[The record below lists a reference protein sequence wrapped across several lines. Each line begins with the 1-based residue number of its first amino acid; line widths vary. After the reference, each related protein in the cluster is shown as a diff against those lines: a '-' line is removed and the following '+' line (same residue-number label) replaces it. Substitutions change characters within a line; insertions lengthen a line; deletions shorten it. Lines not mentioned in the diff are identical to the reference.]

1 MKNIRINWQNL
12 PEDPNGFSFADLQRA
27 YTTLHKRLAECRR
40 MKGATDTVLRKSVAN
55 EREAVKKANS
65 ANKKLVTISKKQK
78 AKEEAA
84 KAGYWS
90 GASAI
95 CVALTYELMK
105 AGNAWPG
112 GPQYREFWSHE
123 AMVTTLTFVFTACLG
138 WFYRS
143 VHPDSR

>member
-27 YTTLHKRLAECRR
+27 YTILHKRLAECRR
-40 MKGATDTVLRKSVAN
+40 MKGATDTVLRRSVAT
-55 EREAVKKANS
+55 EREAIKKANS
-65 ANKKLVTISKKQK
+65 ANRQLVTISKKQK

-123 AMVTTLTFVFTACLG
+123 DRKRVV
-138 WFYRS
+138 
-143 VHPDSR
+143 